1 MATSIR
7 LNEDIEHRLNHLAEV
22 TGRSKAFYLR
32 RLIEDHFDELE
43 ETYLAEDTLQRI
55 RRGEEKIHS
64 LRDVEHELGLDN

>member
-43 ETYLAEDTLQRI
+43 EIYLAEDTLQRI

>member
-43 ETYLAEDTLQRI
+43 EIYLAEDTLQRI
-55 RRGEEKIHS
+55 RRGEEKTHS